1 VILESKEE
9 SMETSCIF
17 SMEKGWGIFN
27 VLVNFELLKCPKLIF
42 IDYLEIENLER
53 NFDVGATI

>member
-1 VILESKEE
+1 
-9 SMETSCIF
+9 METSCIF